1 MDINYLKKYEP
12 IEGKW
17 YITKELG
24 RGAFGTVF
32 EIERR
37 DFINMKAVLKVV
49 SIPSNTR
56 EIHSFREENYD
67 MDEKSITS
75 YFYGFV
81 EEFQKE
87 IQIITALAGHS
98 NIVGYMNDEVIEHTN
113 EIGWDIFIRM
123 ELLTPMNKYFANTP
137 PDEATV
143 IRLGIDLCKALEICQ
158 KYKIIHRDIKLSN
171 IFISDTGD
179 FKIGDF
185 GVSKT
190 LEKTSSALSK
200 KGTYTYMA
208 PEVFKGEKYGAN
220 VYIYSLGIVMYKLLN
235 DNMEPFRTDR
245 TYSDSEKAL
254 EKRMSGTAI
263 PPPKGASKGLSDIII
278 KACSF
283 YAKERYNTPTEM
295 RVELQGL
302 LDNIKQ
308 ICIHWPKS
316 IKCTLSM
323 NKSLMIVNI

>member
-17 YITKELG
+17 YVTKELG

-37 DFINMKAVLKVV
+37 DFINMKAALKVV
-49 SIPSNTR
+49 SIPSTAG
-56 EIHSFREENYD
+56 EVDSFREENYD

-87 IQIITALAGHS
+87 IQIMTALAGHS
-98 NIVGYMNDEVIEHTN
+98 NIVGYMNDEVIEHKN

-123 ELLTPMNKYFANTP
+123 ELLTPMNKYFANNP
-137 PDEATV
+137 PDELTV
-143 IRLGIDLCKALEICQ
+143 IRLGIDICKALEICQ
-158 KYKIIHRDIKLSN
+158 KYKIIHRDIKPSN
-171 IFISDTGD
+171 IFISGAED

-200 KGTYTYMA
+200 KA
-208 PEVFKGEKYGAN
+208 HIHIWLPKYLK
-220 VYIYSLGIVMYKLLN
+220 VK
-235 DNMEPFRTDR
+235 
-245 TYSDSEKAL
+245 
-254 EKRMSGTAI
+254 
-263 PPPKGASKGLSDIII
+263 
-278 KACSF
+278 
-283 YAKERYNTPTEM
+283 NTEQTWTF
-295 RVELQGL
+295 
-302 LDNIKQ
+302 
-308 ICIHWPKS
+308 IHWELLC
-316 IKCTLSM
+316 INFSM
-323 NKSLMIVNI
+323 ITWSRFALIRHIVIRKRHL